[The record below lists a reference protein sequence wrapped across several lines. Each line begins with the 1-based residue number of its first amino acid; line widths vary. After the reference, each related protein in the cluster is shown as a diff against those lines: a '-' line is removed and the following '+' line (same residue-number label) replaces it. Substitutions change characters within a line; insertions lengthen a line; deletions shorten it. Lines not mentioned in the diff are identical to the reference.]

1 MTAPLSAAG
10 VRLAQSAGILDER
23 QPDGLIFRT
32 PCAHFLERLARAGRR
47 RGHMSLVVDAGS
59 QAGLAA
65 GAATPVAL
73 VDDDD
78 LYRET
83 LAAELGD
90 HGFKVHAFADGE
102 ACLAALEQGLEA
114 ALVLLDWTLPRLQG
128 VEVLALLL
136 AKDRNRPVIIL
147 TGRAPV
153 ERELDALQ
161 GGAID
166 FVDKA
171 RGVAVLVPRVR
182 LLVPSDIVP
191 PGPEP
196 VVCGA
201 LLLQPHKGRAE
212 WRGRDIG
219 LTVVEQRIVALL
231 VANGGQPMTYRAIY
245 DQVHYA
251 GFVAGDGER
260 GFERNVRTMI
270 KRLRRKFRAI
280 DPGFQAVRSIAGL
293 GYSWDAS
300 DILQ

>member
-1 MTAPLSAAG
+1 
-10 VRLAQSAGILDER
+10 
-23 QPDGLIFRT
+23 
-32 PCAHFLERLARAGRR
+32 
-47 RGHMSLVVDAGS
+47 MSLVLDPGS
-59 QAGLAA
+59 RAVLSA

-78 LYRET
+78 LYREA

-102 ACLAALEQGLEA
+102 SCLAALEQGLLAE
-114 ALVLLDWTLPRLQG
+114 LVLLDWTLPELQG
-128 VEVLALLL
+128 FEVLALLL

-153 ERELDALQ
+153 ERELDALK

-171 RGVAVLVPRVR
+171 RGIEVLVPRMR
-182 LLVPSDIVP
+182 LLVPTDVVRPESEPAPVTC
-191 PGPEP
+191 GP
-196 VVCGA
+196 
-201 LLLQPHKGRAE
+201 LLLPQRRPAQ

-219 LTVVEQRIVALL
+219 LTVVEQRIVGLL
-231 VANGGQPMTYRAIY
+231 VAHAGQPVSYRAIY

-260 GFERNVRTMI
+260 GFKLNVRTMI
-270 KRLRRKFRAI
+270 KRMRRKFQAI
-280 DPGFQAVRSIAGL
+280 DPGFQAIRSIAGL
-293 GYSWDAS
+293 GYAWES
-300 DILQ
+300 

>member
-1 MTAPLSAAG
+1 VSLVLDPGSGAGLPAG
-10 VRLAQSAGILDER
+10 V
-23 QPDGLIFRT
+23 
-32 PCAHFLERLARAGRR
+32 
-47 RGHMSLVVDAGS
+47 
-59 QAGLAA
+59 
-65 GAATPVAL
+65 ATPVAL
-73 VDDDD
+73 VDDDE

-102 ACLAALEQGLEA
+102 SCLAALAQGLVAE
-114 ALVLLDWTLPRLQG
+114 LVLLDWTLPRLQG

-136 AKDRNRPVIIL
+136 ERDRNRPVIIL

-171 RGVAVLVPRVR
+171 RGVDVLVPRMR
-182 LLVPSDIVP
+182 LLVRSDVIQP
-191 PGPEP
+191 EPEP
-196 VVCGA
+196 VVCGP
-201 LLLQPHKGRAE
+201 LLLQRHKGRAE
-212 WRGRDIG
+212 WRGQDIG

-231 VANGGQPMTYRAIY
+231 VANAGQPVGYRAIY

-260 GFERNVRTMI
+260 GFKLNVRTMI
-270 KRLRRKFRAI
+270 KRMRRKFEAI
-280 DPGFQAVRSIAGL
+280 DPGFQAIRSIVAL

-300 DILQ
+300 APGP

>member
-1 MTAPLSAAG
+1 
-10 VRLAQSAGILDER
+10 
-23 QPDGLIFRT
+23 
-32 PCAHFLERLARAGRR
+32 
-47 RGHMSLVVDAGS
+47 MSLVQDPRSGVGLPAGV
-59 QAGLAA
+59 
-65 GAATPVAL
+65 ATPVAL

-78 LYRET
+78 LYREM

-102 ACLAALEQGLEA
+102 SCLAALAQGLVAE
-114 ALVLLDWTLPRLQG
+114 LVLLDWTLPRLQG
-128 VEVLALLL
+128 FEVLARLL

-147 TGRAPV
+147 TGRSPV
-153 ERELDALQ
+153 ERELDALR

-171 RGVAVLVPRVR
+171 RGVDVLVPRMRV
-182 LLVPSDIVP
+182 LVPTDIVRP
-191 PGPEP
+191 EPEP
-196 VVCGA
+196 VISGP
-201 LLLQPHKGRAE
+201 LLLQPRKGRAE

-231 VANGGQPMTYRAIY
+231 VAQAGQPVSYRAIY

-270 KRLRRKFRAI
+270 KRMRRKFEAI
-280 DPGFQAVRSIAGL
+280 DPDFQAVRSIVGL
-293 GYSWDAS
+293 GYSWDATM
-300 DILQ
+300 IAEPR

>member
-1 MTAPLSAAG
+1 
-10 VRLAQSAGILDER
+10 
-23 QPDGLIFRT
+23 
-32 PCAHFLERLARAGRR
+32 
-47 RGHMSLVVDAGS
+47 MSLVQDPGS
-59 QAGLAA
+59 GAGLAA
-65 GAATPVAL
+65 GVATPVAL

-83 LAAELGD
+83 MAAELGD

-102 ACLAALEQGLEA
+102 SCLAALAQGLA
-114 ALVLLDWTLPRLQG
+114 AELVLLDWTLPRLQG

-136 AKDRNRPVIIL
+136 ERDRNRPVIIL

-171 RGVAVLVPRVR
+171 RGVDVLVPRMC
-182 LLVPSDIVP
+182 LLVRTEIVQP
-191 PGPEP
+191 PPEPEP
-196 VVCGA
+196 VVSGP

-231 VANGGQPMTYRAIY
+231 VAQAGQPVSYRAIY
-245 DQVHYA
+245 DQVHHA

-260 GFERNVRTMI
+260 GFKLNVRTMI
-270 KRLRRKFRAI
+270 KRLRRKFQAI
-280 DPGFQAVRSIAGL
+280 DPDFQAIRSIAGL
-293 GYSWDAS
+293 GYAWDAS
-300 DILQ
+300 Q

>member
-1 MTAPLSAAG
+1 
-10 VRLAQSAGILDER
+10 
-23 QPDGLIFRT
+23 
-32 PCAHFLERLARAGRR
+32 
-47 RGHMSLVVDAGS
+47 MSLVQDPGS
-59 QAGLAA
+59 GAGLAA
-65 GAATPVAL
+65 GVATPVAL

-102 ACLAALEQGLEA
+102 SCLAALAQGLA
-114 ALVLLDWTLPRLQG
+114 AELVLLDWTLPRLQG

-136 AKDRNRPVIIL
+136 ERDRNRPVIIL

-171 RGVAVLVPRVR
+171 RGVDVLVPRMR
-182 LLVPSDIVP
+182 LLVRSDIAP

-196 VVCGA
+196 EPVICGP
-201 LLLQPHKGRAE
+201 LLLPQRRPAQ
-212 WRGRDIG
+212 WRGHAIG
-219 LTVVEQRIVALL
+219 LTVVEQKIVALL
-231 VANGGQPMTYRAIY
+231 VANAGQPVSYRAIY

-260 GFERNVRTMI
+260 GFKLNVRTMI
-270 KRLRRKFRAI
+270 KRMRRKFQAI
-280 DPGFQAVRSIAGL
+280 DPGFQAIRSIAGL
-293 GYSWDAS
+293 GYAWES
-300 DILQ
+300 

>member
-1 MTAPLSAAG
+1 
-10 VRLAQSAGILDER
+10 
-23 QPDGLIFRT
+23 
-32 PCAHFLERLARAGRR
+32 
-47 RGHMSLVVDAGS
+47 MSLVLDPEAGTRLS
-59 QAGLAA
+59 A

-102 ACLAALEQGLEA
+102 SCLAALEQGLLAE
-114 ALVLLDWTLPRLQG
+114 LVLLDWTLPGLQG
-128 VEVLALLL
+128 FEVLRLLL

-153 ERELDALQ
+153 ERELDALR

-171 RGVAVLVPRVR
+171 RGVEVLVPRMR
-182 LLVPSDIVP
+182 LLVPSDIARSE
-191 PGPEP
+191 PEP
-196 VVCGA
+196 APVTSGP
-201 LLLQPHKGRAE
+201 LLLPHRRPAQ
-212 WRGRDIG
+212 WRGRDVG
-219 LTVVEQRIVALL
+219 LTVVEQRIVGLL
-231 VANGGQPMTYRAIY
+231 VAHAGQPVSYRAIY

-260 GFERNVRTMI
+260 GFKLNVRTMI
-270 KRLRRKFRAI
+270 KRMRRKFQAI
-280 DPGFQAVRSIAGL
+280 DPGFQAIRSIAGL
-293 GYSWDAS
+293 GYAWESRA
-300 DILQ
+300 LG

>member
-1 MTAPLSAAG
+1 
-10 VRLAQSAGILDER
+10 
-23 QPDGLIFRT
+23 
-32 PCAHFLERLARAGRR
+32 
-47 RGHMSLVVDAGS
+47 MSLVLEAGRP
-59 QAGLAA
+59 AGV
-65 GAATPVAL
+65 ATPVAL

-102 ACLAALEQGLEA
+102 SCLAALEQGLVTE
-114 ALVLLDWTLPRLQG
+114 LVLLDWTLPKLQG
-128 VEVLALLL
+128 FEVLALLL
-136 AKDRNRPVIIL
+136 EQVRNRPVIIL

-171 RGVAVLVPRVR
+171 RGVEVLVPRMR
-182 LLVPSDIVP
+182 LLVRTDIVQ
-191 PGPEP
+191 PEP
-196 VVCGA
+196 QPVISGP

-212 WRGRDIG
+212 WRSRDIG
-219 LTVVEQRIVALL
+219 LTVVEQRIVGLL
-231 VANGGQPMTYRAIY
+231 VAHAGEPVSYRAIY

-260 GFERNVRTMI
+260 GFELNVRTMI
-270 KRLRRKFRAI
+270 KRMRRKFQAI
-280 DPGFQAVRSIAGL
+280 DPGFQAIRSIVRL

-300 DILQ
+300 Q

>member
-1 MTAPLSAAG
+1 
-10 VRLAQSAGILDER
+10 
-23 QPDGLIFRT
+23 
-32 PCAHFLERLARAGRR
+32 
-47 RGHMSLVVDAGS
+47 MSLVQDPGS
-59 QAGLAA
+59 RAGLAA

-90 HGFKVHAFADGE
+90 HGFKVHAFTDGE
-102 ACLAALEQGLEA
+102 SCLAALERGLETQ
-114 ALVLLDWTLPRLQG
+114 LVLLDWTLPRLQG
-128 VEVLALLL
+128 FEVLRRLIE
-136 AKDRNRPVIIL
+136 KDRNRPVIIL
-147 TGRAPV
+147 TGRSPV
-153 ERELDALQ
+153 QRELDALQ

-171 RGVAVLVPRVR
+171 RGVDVLVPRMR
-182 LLVPSDIVP
+182 LLVRTDIVQP
-191 PGPEP
+191 EPGPVISGP
-196 VVCGA
+196 
-201 LLLQPHKGRAE
+201 LLLQPYKGRAE

-219 LTVVEQRIVALL
+219 LTVVEQKIVALL
-231 VANGGQPMTYRAIY
+231 VANAGQPVTYRAIY

-270 KRLRRKFRAI
+270 KRMRRKFEAI
-280 DPGFQAVRSIAGL
+280 DPGFQAIRSIVGL

-300 DILQ
+300 Q